1 MVIVITS
8 TTEKRGVV
16 LTFLS
21 ELLFNSKILCM
32 FAEEG
37 GKGREMVQK
46 IIAESDLATMK
57 DLEAQNVWIEADEKG
72 EGLKIGRG
80 PR

>member
-1 MVIVITS
+1 
-8 TTEKRGVV
+8 
-16 LTFLS
+16 
-21 ELLFNSKILCM
+21 
-32 FAEEG
+32 
-37 GKGREMVQK
+37 MVQK

>member
-32 FAEEG
+32 FAN
-37 GKGREMVQK
+37 GK
-46 IIAESDLATMK
+46 LFF
-57 DLEAQNVWIEADEKG
+57 
-72 EGLKIGRG
+72 
-80 PR
+80 